1 MTLTRLFS
9 ATALLLAAGM
19 PAVFASIQ
27 ISATRVIYHAAEK
40 DVSVQIINPGKY
52 PVLLQSWT
60 DDGHPD
66 IRPDAMRTP
75 FILTPPLTR
84 VNADAGQTLRLSY
97 TGTTLPADRES
108 VYWLNVLEIPPV
120 GVKGDNQIQV
130 AFRSRIKLFYRPAA
144 LDDKGAQAAIAQLRW
159 RAQGDKITLSNPTP
173 YYVSAVAVT
182 LTKGGKKISVP
193 ADMLAPKGSADFTL
207 PAGVTAG
214 GADSVTVDAINDYGA
229 SVTAPVS
236 RL

>member
-1 MTLTRLFS
+1 MTLTRFFP
-9 ATALLLAAGM
+9 ATALLLVAGIPAA
-19 PAVFASIQ
+19 FASIQ

-40 DVSVQIINPGKY
+40 DVSVQITNPGKY

-66 IRPDAMRTP
+66 IRPDTLRTP

-97 TGTTLPADRES
+97 TGTPLPADRES

-120 GVKGDNQIQV
+120 GEKGSNQVQV
-130 AFRSRIKLFYRPAA
+130 AFRSRIKLFYRPAG
-144 LDDKGAQAAIAQLRW
+144 LDDKGAQDAIAQLRW
-159 RAQGDKITLSNPTP
+159 HAMGNKIVLSNPTP

-182 LTKGGKKISVP
+182 LNRGGKKTSIP
-193 ADMLAPKGSADFTL
+193 ADMLAPNGSAEFSL
-207 PAGVTAG
+207 PTGVN
-214 GADSVTVDAINDYGA
+214 ADSVTVDAMNDYGA

>member
-9 ATALLLAAGM
+9 ATALLLAAGI
-19 PAVFASIQ
+19 PAAFASIQ

-40 DVSVQIINPGKY
+40 DVSVQIMNPGKH

-60 DDGHPD
+60 DDGHPET
-66 IRPDAMRTP
+66 RPEALRTP

-84 VNADAGQTLRLSY
+84 VNADAGQTLRLSFSRAP
-97 TGTTLPADRES
+97 LPANRES

-120 GVKGDNQIQV
+120 GAKDSNQIQV
-130 AFRSRIKLFYRPAA
+130 AFRTRIKLFYRPAA

-159 RAQGDKITLSNPTP
+159 RTQGNKISLSNPTP
-173 YYVSAVAVT
+173 YYVSAIAVT
-182 LTKGGKKISVP
+182 VSQGGKKISVP
-193 ADMLAPKGSADFTL
+193 ADMLAPNGSAEFAL
-207 PAGVTAG
+207 PAGMSVNS
-214 GADSVTVDAINDYGA
+214 ADSVTVDAINDYGA

>member
-1 MTLTRLFS
+1 MKLTRIFS
-9 ATALLLAAGM
+9 ATALFLAAGI
-19 PAVFASIQ
+19 PAAFASIQ

-40 DVSVQIINPGKY
+40 NVSVQITNPGKY

-60 DDGHPD
+60 DDGDPE
-66 IRPDAMRTP
+66 IRPDTLRTP

-97 TGTTLPADRES
+97 NGAALPTDRES

-120 GVKGDNQIQV
+120 GEKGGNQIQV
-130 AFRSRIKLFYRPAA
+130 AFRSRIKLFYRPTG
-144 LDDKGAQAAIAQLRW
+144 LDNKGAKAAISQLRW
-159 RAQGDKITLSNPTP
+159 RVQKNKISLSNPTP
-173 YYVSAVAVT
+173 YYVSVITITVSG
-182 LTKGGKKISVP
+182 GGKKISVP
-193 ADMLAPKGSADFTL
+193 ADMLAPNSSADFTL
-207 PAGVTAG
+207 PTGVT
-214 GADSVTVDAINDYGA
+214 ADSVTVDAINDYGA

>member
-9 ATALLLAAGM
+9 ATALLLAAGI
-19 PAVFASIQ
+19 PAAFASIQ

-40 DVSVQIINPGKY
+40 DVSVQITNPGKY

-60 DDGHPD
+60 DDGHPE
-66 IRPDAMRTP
+66 IRPDALRTP

-84 VNADAGQTLRLSY
+84 VNADSGQTLRLSY
-97 TGTTLPADRES
+97 TGTPLPADRES

-120 GVKGDNQIQV
+120 GEKGSNQIQV
-130 AFRSRIKLFYRPAA
+130 AFRSRIKLFYRPTG

-159 RAQGDKITLSNPTP
+159 QAWGNKIALNNPTP

-182 LTKGGKKISVP
+182 LTQGGKKTTVA
-193 ADMLAPKGSADFTL
+193 ADMLAPNGSAEFVL
-207 PAGVTAG
+207 PDGMSADS
-214 GADSVTVDAINDYGA
+214 ADSVTVDAMNDYGV

>member
-9 ATALLLAAGM
+9 ATALLLAAGI
-19 PAVFASIQ
+19 PAAFASIQ

-40 DVSVQIINPGKY
+40 DVSVQITNPGKY

-60 DDGHPD
+60 DDGRTE
-66 IRPDAMRTP
+66 IRPDTMRTP

-97 TGTTLPADRES
+97 TGTPLPADRES

-120 GVKGDNQIQV
+120 VDKASNQIQV
-130 AFRSRIKLFYRPAA
+130 AFRSRIKLFYRPTG
-144 LDDKGAQAAIAQLRW
+144 LEDKGAQTAISQLRW
-159 RAQGDKITLSNPTP
+159 RAQGNNIILNNPTP

-182 LTKGGKKISVP
+182 LTQGGKKTTVA
-193 ADMLAPKGSADFTL
+193 ADMLAPNGSATFTL
-207 PAGVTAG
+207 PAGVSADR
-214 GADSVTVDAINDYGA
+214 ADSITVDAINDYGA

>member
-1 MTLTRLFS
+1 MTLTRFFS
-9 ATALLLAAGM
+9 ATALLLAAGI
-19 PAVFASIQ
+19 PAAFASIQ

-40 DVSVQIINPGKY
+40 DVSVQITNPGKY

-60 DDGHPD
+60 DDGHPE
-66 IRPDAMRTP
+66 IRPDALRTP

-97 TGTTLPADRES
+97 TGTPLPADRES

-120 GVKGDNQIQV
+120 GDKGSNQIQV
-130 AFRSRIKLFYRPAA
+130 AFRSRIKLFYRPTG
-144 LDDKGAQAAIAQLRW
+144 LDDKRAQAAIAQLRW
-159 RAQGDKITLSNPTP
+159 RAQGNKISLSNPTP
-173 YYVSAVAVT
+173 YYVSAVAIT
-182 LTKGGKKISVP
+182 LTRGGKKTSVP
-193 ADMLAPKGSADFTL
+193 ADMLAPNGSAEFAL
-207 PAGVTAG
+207 PAGMSADS
-214 GADSVTVDAINDYGA
+214 ADSVTVDAINDYGA